1 MNKIRENTK
10 NNMIFN
16 WLLQFD
22 GFIERNVFAET
33 SLWYNSVELPILPK
47 FGNNIF

>member
-1 MNKIRENTK
+1 
-10 NNMIFN
+10 MIFY
-16 WLLQFD
+16 LILQFD
-22 GFIERNVFAET
+22 EILERDVFAET